1 MSSILVQWW
10 TYSTEHGSFLSLEEK
25 KKGSLSVLNVCVIGL
40 KITPL

>member
-10 TYSTEHGSFLSLEEK
+10 TYSTEHGSFLSLGEK